1 MFVIKRAVAGVTNK
15 LLLFNYINSSNSTKL
30 LVAKQVVIVEVTT
43 ISTVATPQNYL

>member
-1 MFVIKRAVAGVTNK
+1 MLVIKQVIAGVTNK